1 MAYHSAGK
9 PSLGSDGVTTPQ
21 SNEEPCRLAAIVF
34 DRDEDTYAPL
44 NQFLQRLA
52 ERGVRIAG
60 LVQER
65 EDCEGC
71 EHKDL
76 WVRNLTTGERFAIMQ
91 DLGANS
97 EGCRVDPSAIAVAAR
112 QLGEAVRTRPDLIVA
127 NRFGRL
133 ESEGEGMIDEIGE
146 SVVEGVAL
154 IIAVPLRY
162 LDAWNAFA
170 GGLDRQLPP
179 RLEAMEAWWESV
191 AASAA

>member
-1 MAYHSAGK
+1 LAT
-9 PSLGSDGVTTPQ
+9 PQRIGSDGVTMPG
-21 SNEEPCRLAAIVF
+21 SHEDACRVAAIVF
-34 DRDEDTYAPL
+34 DRNEDSYAPL
-44 NQFLQRLA
+44 GEFLERLT
-52 ERGVRIAG
+52 ERGVRVAG

-65 EDCEGC
+65 TACEGC
-71 EHKDL
+71 NGKDL

-97 EGCRVDPSAIAVAAR
+97 ESCRVDPNAIAVAAR
-112 QLGEAVRTRPDLIVA
+112 ELGEAVKARPDLVVA

-133 ESEGEGMIDEIGE
+133 ESEGEGMIAEIGE
-146 SVVEGVAL
+146 AVAEGVAL

-179 RLEAMEAWWESV
+179 RLEAMEAWWKDV
-191 AASAA
+191 ASAA